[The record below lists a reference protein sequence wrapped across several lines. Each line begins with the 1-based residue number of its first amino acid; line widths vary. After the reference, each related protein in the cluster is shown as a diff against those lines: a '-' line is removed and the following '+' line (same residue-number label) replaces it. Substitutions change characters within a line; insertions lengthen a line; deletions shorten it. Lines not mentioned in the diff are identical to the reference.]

1 MPTEAAEAD
10 ARTVLLVI
18 DMQAGVLPGCF
29 DEEGV
34 LSRTDALV
42 RRARREGV
50 PVVWVHHDP
59 VGVGTADWELAAP
72 LERVEGEPLVRKSY
86 RDAFAETDLR
96 AVLDDLGATRLVVAG
111 AQSDFC
117 VRTTTQRAAAE
128 GYDVTLVRDAHTT
141 TDATADGVT
150 ITGAQIVAH
159 TNMYFA
165 GLRYPG
171 QEFAVARHD
180 EVALVRTR

>member
-1 MPTEAAEAD
+1 MSAESSENSE
-10 ARTVLLVI
+10 RTVVVVI

-29 DEEGV
+29 DEDGV
-34 LSRTDALV
+34 LARTDALV
-42 RRARREGV
+42 RRARDEGT

-59 VGVGTADWELAAP
+59 VGVGTPDWELAAP
-72 LERVEGEPLVRKSY
+72 LQRAESEPLVRKSY
-86 RDAFAETDLR
+86 RDAFADTDMR
-96 AVLDDLGATRLVVAG
+96 TVLDGYGATRLVVAG

-141 TDATADGVT
+141 VDATVNGVR
-150 ITGAQIVAH
+150 ISGEQIVAH

-171 QEFAVARHD
+171 QEFAVVRHD
-180 EVALVRTR
+180 EVALA

>member
-1 MPTEAAEAD
+1 MSAESSENSE
-10 ARTVLLVI
+10 RTVVVVI

-29 DEEGV
+29 DEDGV
-34 LSRTDALV
+34 LARTDALV
-42 RRARREGV
+42 RRARDEGT

-59 VGVGTADWELAAP
+59 VGVGTPDWELAAP
-72 LERVEGEPLVRKSY
+72 LQRAESEPLVRKSY
-86 RDAFAETDLR
+86 RDAFADTDLR
-96 AVLDDLGATRLVVAG
+96 AVLDGYGATRLVVAG

-141 TDATADGVT
+141 VDTSVDGVA
-150 ITGAQIVAH
+150 ISGEQIVAH
-159 TNMYFA
+159 TNMYFT

-180 EVALVRTR
+180 EVALA

>member
-1 MPTEAAEAD
+1 MLGTVARPED
-10 ARTVLLVI
+10 RTVLLVI
-18 DMQAGVLPGCF
+18 DMQVGVTPGCF
-29 DEEGV
+29 DERGV

-42 RRARREGV
+42 RRARSEGV

-59 VGVGTADWELAAP
+59 VGVGTPEWELAAP
-72 LERVEGEPLVRKSY
+72 LARADGEALVRKSY
-86 RDAFAETDLR
+86 RDAFADTDLR
-96 AVLDDLGATRLVVAG
+96 TVLDDYGATRLVVAG

-141 TDATADGVT
+141 VDTIADGVR
-150 ITGAQIVAH
+150 ITGEQIVAH

-180 EVALVRTR
+180 EVALA

>member
-1 MPTEAAEAD
+1 MPGTVARPED
-10 ARTVLLVI
+10 RTVLLVI
-18 DMQAGVLPGCF
+18 DMQVGVMPDCF
-29 DEEGV
+29 DEHGV

-42 RRARREGV
+42 RRARGEGT

-59 VGVGTADWELAAP
+59 VGVGTPDWELAAP
-72 LERVEGEPLVRKSY
+72 LARADGEALVRKSY
-86 RDAFAETDLR
+86 RDAFADTDLR
-96 AVLDDLGATRLVVAG
+96 TVLDGYGATRLVVAG

-141 TDATADGVT
+141 VDATVDGVR
-150 ITGAQIVAH
+150 ISGEQIVAH

-171 QEFAVARHD
+171 QEFAVVRHD
-180 EVALVRTR
+180 EVALA